1 MLLSEQLEIIKGMHD
16 NTKILDSSKNS
27 DKCIEHKLL
36 NSWAYDFIKSLKNGT
51 IIKYIKKSDSRRYAE
66 KIQQGQVKK
75 IYKDKFVLSVK
86 TTNDRFI
93 TEFITVN
100 MLIAGDW
107 REYDD
112 NKQ

>member
-1 MLLSEQLEIIKGMHD
+1 MLLSEQLKMIEDMHD
-16 NTKILDSSKNS
+16 NTKILDTKN
-27 DKCIEHKLL
+27 DECIEHKLL
-36 NSWAYDFIKSLKNGT
+36 NTWAYEFIKSLKTGT
-51 IIKYIKKSDSRRYAE
+51 IIKFIKKSDSRRHAE
-66 KIQQGQVKK
+66 FIQQGQVKK
-75 IYKDKFVLSVK
+75 IYRDKFVLSVK
-86 TTNDRFI
+86 SSNDRFI